1 MYKKNN
7 KLGINLIFLAL
18 IGISVFYILKQ
29 PTIEGACWSP
39 EKRNFYAD
47 IGSNPTLF
55 SKKDCPEMNQDIIRA
70 ITSTVNPYWNN
81 TIKALALAYLS
92 ENKLARGMN
101 YPVIYML
108 AMQRNQSEVDYRKT
122 IEDVVKATAPAAA
135 AKPAAPVSS
144 TVTK

>member
-29 PTIEGACWSP
+29 PTIEGACWL
-39 EKRNFYAD
+39 
-47 IGSNPTLF
+47 SNPNGPNDPLLF
-55 SKKDCPEMNQDIIRA
+55 SNKDCPEMNQDIIKA

-101 YPVIYML
+101 YPVIFLL
-108 AMQRNQSEVDYRKT
+108 AMERNQSEVDYAKT
-122 IEDVVKATAPAAA
+122 IQDVIKATVPAAA
-135 AKPAAPVSS
+135 PVPA

>member
-18 IGISVFYILKQ
+18 IGISVFYILKK
-29 PTIEGACWSP
+29 PTIEGACWLP
-39 EKRNFYAD
+39 RATNND
-47 IGSNPTLF
+47 PLLF
-55 SKKDCPEMNQDIIRA
+55 SNKDCPEMNQDIIKA
-70 ITSTVNPYWNN
+70 ITSAVNPYWNN
-81 TIKALALAYLS
+81 TIKVLALTYLS

-101 YPVIYML
+101 YPVIFLL
-108 AMQRNQSEVDYRKT
+108 AMERNQSEADFAKT
-122 IEDVVKATAPAAA
+122 IQDVVKATAPAAA